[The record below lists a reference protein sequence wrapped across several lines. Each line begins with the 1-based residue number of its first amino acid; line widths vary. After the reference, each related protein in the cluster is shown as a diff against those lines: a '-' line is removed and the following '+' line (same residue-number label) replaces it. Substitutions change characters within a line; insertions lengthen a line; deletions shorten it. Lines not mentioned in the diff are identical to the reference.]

1 VLTATLNNKQI
12 LVTRPEHQAG
22 HLCELISQS
31 AGESILFPTI
41 EIQVVLNSDTLLSIF
56 NNINEYDFI
65 IFVSRN
71 AVKMVFEHYID
82 QSSLLS
88 EKIQLLAIGTGTAAA
103 LADMNLTDVLHA
115 GAQADSENLLR
126 LDELQSEFI
135 QSKKILIVRGV
146 GGRELL
152 ANGLKARDA
161 IVDYAEVYKRCLP
174 EYDEQKCHEVWQD
187 NKLEAIIVSSN
198 EGLNNL
204 LELTPVVDQKQL
216 FSTPLVVMSER
227 TVGIAKEK
235 GFIAEI
241 GIAQSK
247 NDEGLVSALLQL
259 VGDQE
264 V

>member
-31 AGESILFPTI
+31 VGESVLFPTI
-41 EIQVVLNSDTLLSIF
+41 EIQAALNSKTLLSIF

-82 QSSLLS
+82 QSDVSDS
-88 EKIQLLAIGTGTAAA
+88 VQLLAIGSGTAAA
-103 LADMNLTDVLHA
+103 LAERNLTEVLHA
-115 GAQADSENLLR
+115 GVQADSESLLR

-135 QSKKILIVRGV
+135 QNKKILIVRGV

-204 LELTPVVDQKQL
+204 LELTLVADREKL